1 METEDQILKGTKL
14 VTNIKK
20 QRLKSR
26 IKVRLSKI
34 QYKKYKAKSIT
45 KNFKNVYM
53 KVALKIG
60 SFFLQGN
67 SRL

>member
-1 METEDQILKGTKL
+1 MDTEHQILKGTKL

-34 QYKKYKAKSIT
+34 QYKNYKAKSIT
-45 KNFKNVYM
+45 KIFKNVYM
-53 KVALKIG
+53 KFACKIG
-60 SFFLQGN
+60 
-67 SRL
+67 